1 MEYNELYH
9 YGVKGMKWGVR
20 RYQTKNGSLTPAGK
34 KRYSEPGDKS
44 ERNKRIAKKVATMAI
59 MGATVAAAAALY
71 AKNPDAINKVV
82 SKVGKTTVSSL
93 KKTGNVYK
101 IGKQYMKDVFD
112 GTKEGL
118 KEGFEETFKG
128 FGGNTKTYAKTAVK
142 QAAAGIKEGV
152 KESVKEAP
160 KKATKTIITGAT
172 LLAAKRMLDNS
183 VGKEEAARIF
193 QANNSKKISSFWK
206 VSQEDKDDD

>member
-9 YGVKGMKWGVR
+9 HGVKGMKWGVR
-20 RYQTKNGSLTPAGK
+20 RYQNKNGSLTPAGK
-34 KRYSEPGDKS
+34 KRYSESEDKS
-44 ERNKRIAKKVATMAI
+44 ERNKRIAKKVATAAVMT
-59 MGATVAAAAALY
+59 ATVATAAALY
-71 AKNPDAINKVV
+71 AKNPEAVNRVV

-93 KKTGNVYK
+93 KKGGSKAVK
-101 IGKQYMKDVFD
+101 VGKEYVKKALKGAKD
-112 GTKEGL
+112 
-118 KEGFEETFKG
+118 GFEE
-128 FGGNTKTYAKTAVK
+128 
-142 QAAAGIKEGV
+142 GIY
-152 KESVKEAP
+152 EAP
-160 KKATKTIITGAT
+160 KKAVKVAMTGMT